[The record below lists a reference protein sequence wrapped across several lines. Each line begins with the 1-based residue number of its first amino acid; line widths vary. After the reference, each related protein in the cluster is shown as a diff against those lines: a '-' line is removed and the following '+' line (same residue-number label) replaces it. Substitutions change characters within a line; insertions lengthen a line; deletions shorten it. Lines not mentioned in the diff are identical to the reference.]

1 MPAAIRHAIYTRNI
15 RARRSA
21 LADKASSDAPVPLGQ
36 ALEDHSAEGAEIL
49 YSEPAPLI
57 RRSIWLMVLLL
68 VTAVIW
74 SVIGHVDVVVS
85 APGVLTPEQEVR
97 RVYAPTE
104 GELEGVL
111 VQEGDPIAKGDAV
124 ARIRSPNAIQLA
136 VQARQAEIRLAEVAL
151 RDAHFEAELALME
164 QEAAVFANEI
174 RVAEEQ
180 LDRRVVQGST
190 GLRER
195 QRARL
200 SEARGTLDGARNAR
214 VAAKREWDSF
224 RELRGEAV
232 PEVEVERARLAY
244 QRAEDAYRTA
254 AANLRALESEFIG
267 ESEQDQLALEK
278 LRLQLEQLRIEYGR
292 KRMEIDQ
299 APLKMQLD
307 LDKATADAE
316 AARQVRFEIRED
328 DNMLIVLSPVSGTV
342 TEVTFTQAGDK
353 VQSSTPLVSVAPMGA
368 RKMLKVDI
376 AERDAAFLEEGAPV
390 KLKFNAF
397 PYQRYGFLEGTL
409 EYMSPT
415 TQRDTPDQIPSYK
428 GYVSLAR
435 EHFEVDGKEQPL
447 RYGMAAV
454 AEIIVRERRVIDM
467 VLDPLRGT

>member
-1 MPAAIRHAIYTRNI
+1 MA
-15 RARRSA
+15 
-21 LADKASSDAPVPLGQ
+21 LGQ
-36 ALEDHSAEGAEIL
+36 ALEEHSAAGAEIL

-57 RRSIWLMVLLL
+57 RRSIWLMVTLL
-68 VTAVIW
+68 VAAVVW
-74 SVIGHVDVVVS
+74 SFVGHVDVVVS

-111 VQEGDPIAKGDAV
+111 VQEGDPISKGEAL

-136 VQARQAEIRLAEVAL
+136 VQARQAELRLAEVAL
-151 RDAHFEAELALME
+151 REAHFEAELGLMQ
-164 QEAAVFANEI
+164 QETTVLNNQI

-180 LDRRVVQGST
+180 LDRRLVQGST

-200 SEARGTLDGARNAR
+200 AEARATLDGTRNAR
-214 VAAKREWDSF
+214 VAAKKEWDGY
-224 RELRGEAV
+224 RELRGEAIS
-232 PEVEVERARLAY
+232 EVDVERARLAY
-244 QRAEDAYRTA
+244 EQAEDAYRTA
-254 AANLRALESEFIG
+254 AADLRALESEFIR
-267 ESEQDQLALEK
+267 ESEEDQLGLEQ

-292 KRMEIDQ
+292 KRMEFEQ
-299 APLKMQLD
+299 APQRMQLE
-307 LDKATADAE
+307 LDKASADAQ

-353 VQSSTPLVSVAPMGA
+353 VESTTPLVSVAPVGS
-368 RKMLKVDI
+368 RKMLKVNI
-376 AERDAAFLEEGAPV
+376 AERDAAFINQGALA

-397 PYQRYGFLEGTL
+397 PYQRYGFIEGTL

-415 TQRDTPDQIPSYK
+415 TQRDSPSEPPSYK
-428 GYVSLAR
+428 GYVSLGQ

-454 AEIIVRERRVIDM
+454 AEIIVRERRIIDLM
-467 VLDPLRGT
+467 LDPLRGT

>member
-1 MPAAIRHAIYTRNI
+1 
-15 RARRSA
+15 
-21 LADKASSDAPVPLGQ
+21 LGQ
-36 ALEDHSAEGAEIL
+36 SLDDHSAEGAEIL

-68 VTAVIW
+68 LTAVGW

-111 VQEGDPIAKGDAV
+111 VREGDPISKGDAV

-136 VQARQAEIRLAEVAL
+136 VQARQAELRLAEVAL
-151 RDAHFEAELALME
+151 RDAHFEAELALMQ
-164 QEAAVFANEI
+164 QETAVLGNEI

-200 SEARGTLDGARNAR
+200 SEARATLDGARNSR
-214 VAAKREWDSF
+214 VAAKQEWDSY

-232 PEVEVERARLAY
+232 SEVEVQRARLAY
-244 QRAEDAYRTA
+244 QKAEDDYRTA
-254 AANLRALESEFIG
+254 AATLRALESEFIG

-292 KRMEIDQ
+292 KRMEFEQ
-299 APLKMQLD
+299 APQRMQLE
-307 LDKATADAE
+307 LDKASADAQ

-353 VQSSTPLVSVAPMGA
+353 VESTTPLVSVAPVGS
-368 RKMLKVDI
+368 RKMLKVNI
-376 AERDAAFLEEGAPV
+376 AERDAAFINQGALA

-397 PYQRYGFLEGTL
+397 PYQRYGFIEGTL

-415 TQRDTPDQIPSYK
+415 TQRDSPSEPPSYK
-428 GYVSLAR
+428 GYVSLGQ

-454 AEIIVRERRVIDM
+454 AEIIVRERRIIDLM
-467 VLDPLRGT
+467 LDPLRGT